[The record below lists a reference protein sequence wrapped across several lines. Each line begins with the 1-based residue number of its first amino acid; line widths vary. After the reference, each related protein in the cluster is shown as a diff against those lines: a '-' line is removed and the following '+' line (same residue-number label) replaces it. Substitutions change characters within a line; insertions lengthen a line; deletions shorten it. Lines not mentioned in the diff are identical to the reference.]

1 MMRNLRL
8 GEYTR
13 AGTPMRP
20 RGAVDE
26 KGMTDIH
33 AAGTARGIRPW
44 ALERRPRQ
52 GAKHVAKEHPT
63 LAKGRQHAWD
73 VEVRAHQDLRRGVLR
88 ADIREQEQ
96 CQKATAATVH
106 IHPPLAID
114 VVAAVDV
121 PPGVP
126 RVLQAGEADRNGAP
140 DALAR
145 YPLAW
150 SEERVIHL

>member
-20 RGAVDE
+20 RRTVDE

-33 AAGTARGIRPW
+33 VSGTARGISPW

-52 GAKHVAKEHPT
+52 GTEHVAKEHPT
-63 LAKGRQHAWD
+63 LAKARQHARD

-88 ADIREQEQ
+88 ANIREQEQ
-96 CQKATAATVH
+96 CQKAPAATVH
-106 IHPPLAID
+106 IHPPLASH

-121 PPGVP
+121 PPSVP
-126 RVLQAGEADRNGAP
+126 RILHAGEA
-140 DALAR
+140 
-145 YPLAW
+145 
-150 SEERVIHL
+150 H